1 MSGAILTSVTAMQ
14 ASSKDARSRG
24 KTIALVP
31 TMGALHEGH
40 LSLIRKAK
48 SMADH
53 VVTSVFVNPKQFGKG
68 EDFERYPRDLDR
80 DADMAFAAGSDILFA
95 PATLEMY
102 PEGFQTW
109 VVPGRFADVLEGR
122 VRPGHF
128 RGVATVVTKLL
139 NITMPHLALFGQKD
153 VQQAYVVRRLVRDLN
168 LSVRIM
174 VEPTVREPDGLAMS
188 SRNRYLS
195 PEERARAVCLRRA
208 LTAAETRLESGERSA
223 GVLREAMERELAYG
237 EPTAI
242 DYIAVLDGETFEPQ
256 DPIRSATVIVAVA
269 VRFGPTRLIDNTVV
283 ALETNQEPH
292 ASPGGTT

>member
-1 MSGAILTSVTAMQ
+1 MNGAILTSVTAMQ

-48 SMADH
+48 SLADH
-53 VVTSVFVNPKQFGKG
+53 VVTSVFVNPMQFGKG
-68 EDFERYPRDLDR
+68 EDFERYPRELER
-80 DADMAFAAGSDILFA
+80 DADLAFGSGSDILFA

-109 VVPGRFADVLEGR
+109 VVPGRFADVLEGQI
-122 VRPGHF
+122 RPGHF
-128 RGVATVVTKLL
+128 RGVATVVTKLFT
-139 NITMPHLALFGQKD
+139 ITMPHLAIFGQKD

-168 LSVRIM
+168 LNVRIV

-195 PEERARAVCLRRA
+195 SDERARAVCLRRA
-208 LTAAETRLESGERSA
+208 LTAAEARLKSGERSA
-223 GVLREAMERELAYG
+223 GVLREAIERELAHG
-237 EPTAI
+237 SPTAV

-256 DPIRSATVIVAVA
+256 DPVRSASVIVALA
-269 VRFGPTRLIDNTVV
+269 VRFGPTRLIDNTIVELGIHQRPDV
-283 ALETNQEPH
+283 TQ
-292 ASPGGTT
+292 GGTP